1 MTQIRAVAAFRGW
14 RWIAEGFALFKKS
27 PAMWVIITLGLFCA
41 FKLILL
47 IPFIGIVAL
56 LAMPIVLVGLMEGCR
71 ALHLGGELKPAYLL
85 SGFLRNTAA
94 LALLGAIYLVGNL
107 LIILIITTLGG
118 DALMQVL
125 KFSAEHKITPQN
137 IDQIRDA
144 VSTATVAVLAGWAL
158 SLPLMMACW
167 FSPLLVYLHDMRPLP
182 AMWLSLNAGLRNLL
196 PFLVYGVMLFF
207 ALMIVTPISLA
218 TRILD
223 LGLWLLAPVI
233 IPSIYA
239 SYADIFPATDAGAAP
254 PAPPAA

>member
-1 MTQIRAVAAFRGW
+1 MVQIRSVAASRGW

-27 PAMWVIITLGLFCA
+27 PLMWAMITLGLFSA

-56 LAMPIVLVGLMEGCR
+56 LAMPIILVGLMEGCR
-71 ALHLGGELKPAYLL
+71 ALHMGQALKPAYLL
-85 SGFLRNTAA
+85 SGFLRNTPA

-125 KFSAEHKITPQN
+125 KFSAEQKITPEN
-137 IDQIRDA
+137 INLIRDA

-182 AMWLSLNAGLRNLL
+182 AMWLSLNAGLRNLT

-218 TRILD
+218 THILD
-223 LGLWLLAPVI
+223 LGMWLLAPVI

-239 SYADIFPATDAGAAP
+239 SYTDIFPATDAAVPP
-254 PAPPAA
+254 PAPAAP